1 MGVYLLLTTTME
13 LITRGRSVGKLL
25 TKTRVAAL
33 DGSRASASAL
43 LVRNLL
49 RVIDIL
55 LFFPL
60 SFVLFSPL
68 RQRVGDMAGG
78 TIVIR
83 NDAPEVE
90 PTRIAT
96 ADDEEDDDQ

>member
-1 MGVYLLLTTTME
+1 VLTTALE
-13 LITRGRSVGKLL
+13 LFTRGRSIGKLL
-25 TKTRVAAL
+25 TGTRVAAL
-33 DGSRASASAL
+33 DGSRATPAAI

-60 SFVLFSPL
+60 SFVFFSPL

-78 TIVIR
+78 TIVIS
-83 NDAPEVE
+83 NDAPEVAPRRRVE
-90 PTRIAT
+90 S
-96 ADDEEDDDQ
+96 DDDDDDHED